1 MLTEK
6 KYMRKTKLYYCL
18 AGLLVGI
25 TLLQTACAQNLHAV
39 NASILAEK
47 NLIEK
52 STVLLNNDQQ
62 LIPLQNLDQ
71 TKVASVHFS
80 YAYATVF
87 DSLLNKY
94 TKVQAFNGNEY
105 SGAKNLNDLTD
116 DLKMYNTIVVELTDM
131 EANNQQLINF
141 INGNK
146 KLKNVII
153 VLFGKGVALTAFDSV
168 TAPIIWSERQSEQ
181 SASYAAQVIFGG
193 IAVTQKLP
201 KNFSVKYK
209 SGMGSFTVKTRLQ
222 YTVPE
227 DAGVNSNELLAIDD
241 IAREAIREHAT
252 PGCVVLVAKGGKV
265 IFNKAYGYHT
275 YDNLMPDKITDIFDL
290 ASMTKVSA
298 TTMEAMKLTGEGKLN
313 LDSTLGYY
321 IAKARPTNK
330 NDIKVRELLL
340 HEAGLIPDIATF
352 TKVKPTDHSVDSSA
366 AFPTKVNDNY
376 FLRKNYFNDVM
387 YPDMLNSPLR
397 TRGKYVYS
405 DLSMLFMKEV
415 EENITSTPIN
425 VYVQQQFY
433 TPLGM
438 QTAGFLPLYRFK
450 PEQIIPTE
458 NDVDR
463 HELLDGYVHDPT
475 AALLGGV
482 AGHAGLFASSNDVGI
497 LYQMV
502 LNGGTYGGTQYLK
515 PEIVKQF
522 TAKYSDNSRRGLG
535 FDRWDPNVSLGY
547 PSKLASP
554 ETFGHTGYT
563 GTCIWV
569 DPKSDLVYV
578 FLSNRVNP
586 KVSDKLSQLKIRG
599 RIQDAVYQA
608 IAKGVN

>member
-1 MLTEK
+1 MKRTNI
-6 KYMRKTKLYYCL
+6 YNCL
-18 AGLLVGI
+18 AALLIGG
-25 TLLQTACAQNLHAV
+25 TLLQTACAQNPHAA
-39 NASILAEK
+39 NATILSEQR
-47 NLIEK
+47 LIEK
-52 STVLLNNDQQ
+52 STVLLNNEQQ
-62 LIPLQNLDQ
+62 LIPLQNLDNA
-71 TKVASVHFS
+71 KIASVHFS
-80 YAYATVF
+80 YAYATAL
-87 DSLLNKY
+87 DSILNKY
-94 TKVQAFNGNEY
+94 AKVTSFNGNPY
-105 SGAKNLNDLTD
+105 ASLNILSD
-116 DLKMYNTIVVELTDM
+116 DLKMYNTIIVALTDA
-131 EANNQQLINF
+131 ETGNPQFVDF
-141 INGNK
+141 INTNR
-146 KLKNVII
+146 KLKNVIV
-153 VLFGKGVALTAFDSV
+153 VLSGKGKALGPLDALTSPV
-168 TAPIIWSERQSEQ
+168 IWTEKPTAL

-193 IAVTQKLP
+193 VAVTQKLTS
-201 KNFSVKYK
+201 NYSAKYA
-209 SGMGSFTVKTRLQ
+209 SGSGFTTVKTRLQ

-227 DAGVNSNELLAIDD
+227 DAGINSNSLLAIDD

-252 PGCVVLVAKGGKV
+252 PGCVVVVAKDGKV

-275 YDNLMPDKITDIFDL
+275 YQNTMPDKITDIFDL

-313 LDSTLGYY
+313 LDSTLSSY
-321 IAKARPTNK
+321 IAKAKNTNK
-330 NDIKVRELLL
+330 KNVTVRSLLL

-352 TKVKPTDHSVDSSA
+352 TKVKPTDHSADSSA
-366 AFPTKVNDNY
+366 AFPTKVNDGY
-376 FLRKNYFNDVM
+376 FLRKNYWNDVM
-387 YPDMLNSPLR
+387 YPDMFNSPLR
-397 TRGKYVYS
+397 TPGKYVYS

-415 EENITSTPIN
+415 EENITQTPLN

-438 QTAGFLPLYRFK
+438 QTAGFLPLYRFNK
-450 PEQIIPTE
+450 DQIIPTE
-458 NDVDR
+458 DDQTDR
-463 HELLDGYVHDPT
+463 HALLLGYVHDPT

-482 AGHAGLFASSNDVGI
+482 AGHAGLFASANDVAI

-554 ETFGHTGYT
+554 ETYGHTGYT

-569 DPKSDLVYV
+569 DPKSGLVYV

-586 KVSDKLSQLKIRG
+586 KVSEKLGQLKIRG
-599 RIQDAVYQA
+599 RIQDAIYEA
-608 IAKGVN
+608 IAKGL

>member
-1 MLTEK
+1 
-6 KYMRKTKLYYCL
+6 MRKINICNCL

-25 TLLQTACAQNLHAV
+25 TLLQTACAQNPHAT
-39 NASILAEK
+39 NAAILSEK
-47 NLIEK
+47 KLIEK

-62 LIPLQNLDQ
+62 IIPLQKLDEA
-71 TKVASVHFS
+71 KVASVHFS
-80 YAYATVF
+80 YAFATVF

-105 SGAKNLNDLTD
+105 MGAKSLNDLTE
-116 DLKMYNTIVVELTDM
+116 DLKLYNTIIIELSDAET
-131 EANNQQLINF
+131 NNPQFIDLINT
-141 INGNK
+141 NK
-146 KLKNVII
+146 KLKNVI
-153 VLFGKGVALTAFDSV
+153 VVVVGKGTALAPLNAV
-168 TAPIIWSERQSEQ
+168 TAPIIWTERQTAL

-201 KNFSVKYK
+201 RTFSSRYTA
-209 SGMGSFTVKTRLQ
+209 GMGSFTVKTRLQ

-227 DAGVNSNELLAIDD
+227 DAGINSNDLLPIDD
-241 IAREAIREHAT
+241 IAREAISQHAT
-252 PGCVVLVAKGGKV
+252 PGCVVMVARSGKV

-275 YDNLMPDKITDIFDL
+275 YDNLVPDKITDIFDL
-290 ASMTKVSA
+290 ASMTKISA
-298 TTMEAMKLTGEGKLN
+298 TTMEAMKLTGEGKIN

-321 IAKARPTNK
+321 IAKARTTNK
-330 NDIKVRELLL
+330 KDIKVRELLL

-352 TKVKPTDHSVDSSA
+352 TKVHPEDHATDSSA
-366 AFPTKVNDNY
+366 AFPTRVNDNY

-387 YPDMLNSPLR
+387 YPDMFNSPLR
-397 TRGKYVYS
+397 VRGKYVYS

-415 EENITSTPIN
+415 EENITSVPLN
-425 VYVQQQFY
+425 VYVRQNFY
-433 TPLGM
+433 KPLGM

-450 PEQIIPTE
+450 RDVIIPTE
-458 NDVDR
+458 DDQTDR
-463 HELLDGYVHDPT
+463 HALLWGDVHDPT
-475 AALLGGV
+475 AALAGGV
-482 AGHAGLFASSNDVGI
+482 AGHAGLFANSNDVAI

-502 LNGGTYGGTQYLK
+502 LNGGSYGGVQYLK
-515 PEIVKQF
+515 PEIVKMF

-563 GTCIWV
+563 GTCVWV
-569 DPKSDLVYV
+569 DPKSELVYI

-586 KVSDKLSQLKIRG
+586 KVSEKLGQLKIRG
-599 RIQDAVYQA
+599 RIQDVVYEA
-608 IAKGVN
+608 IAKGAN